1 MHSMSAMYV
10 YLWCPFKGTSSS
22 WEKRIERSCC
32 FPGYKWN
39 FSKKSKTPY
48 YSCLLSSQ
56 LTPGISQADQACIS
70 AHKGTF
76 ISSIQ
81 QHWMHAHTIYLNM
94 TQEYEAGNTFFPC
107 MGRQLSS
114 PSPQTVFWI
123 QDLLRKGH
131 YSHGLWL
138 VNGFFTW
145 EMSGI
150 SIPDWGHW
158 RRLQAVHEPYAV
170 SWGATLGAMLES
182 SSRAI
187 AVSTQY
193 LKGPLAQRRTQ

>member
-32 FPGYKWN
+32 FPGYKWD

-70 AHKGTF
+70 AHKGLLL
-76 ISSIQ
+76 
-81 QHWMHAHTIYLNM
+81 HIYQLYTAALNAR
-94 TQEYEAGNTFFPC
+94 THHLFKYDEAGNTFFPC

-131 YSHGLWL
+131 YSHGL
-138 VNGFFTW
+138 
-145 EMSGI
+145 
-150 SIPDWGHW
+150 
-158 RRLQAVHEPYAV
+158 
-170 SWGATLGAMLES
+170 
-182 SSRAI
+182 
-187 AVSTQY
+187 
-193 LKGPLAQRRTQ
+193 